1 MQSDRELDGGG
12 GGGDG
17 WPILDLQGLERVF
30 GKMFCGTPMQMLRV
44 WSLSLSKAC
53 VVVLQNSYTGHGEM
67 LWLPQT
73 LLLQEEDESESPFNP
88 GLWAVNRNNCCN
100 SLLED
105 ESFVLPPALLG
116 DASLPVAATNYAS
129 VLVVSCCHVACAA
142 VILRHRH
149 VLFLMQMDC

>member
-1 MQSDRELDGGG
+1 MQSDRELSGGIGG

-17 WPILDLQGLERVF
+17 WPMLDLQGLERVF
-30 GKMFCGTPMQMLRV
+30 GKMLFGTPMRMARV

-53 VVVLQNSYTGHGEM
+53 VVVLQNTYTGHGEV
-67 LWLPQT
+67 LWMSQS
-73 LLLQEEDESESPFNP
+73 LLMQEEKESTSNP